1 MCNMSRSRVNT
12 FATACIIDLCVLQVG
27 CGADELIDLLLRC
40 VLDPGDA
47 IVDCQPTFGM
57 YAFDTDVSGGRVI
70 TIPRKSDFSLD
81 MEAIVA
87 AVKEQKPKVVFL
99 TSPNNPDGSM
109 LLEDH
114 LLQLLAQPVRHCTLQ
129 GPAPFPLYDSILVL
143 LQRRLQSSFEYV

>member
-1 MCNMSRSRVNT
+1 MTHHST
-12 FATACIIDLCVLQVG
+12 TTPLHATSIHLQSFIHVLQVG

-70 TIPRKSDFSLD
+70 AVPRNSDFSLD
-81 MEAIVA
+81 MEAVLA
-87 AVKEQKPKVVFL
+87 AVREQKPKVVFL

-109 LLEDH
+109 LPEED
-114 LLQLLAQPVRHCTLQ
+114 LMKLLAEPVR
-129 GPAPFPLYDSILVL
+129 PNRFPTC
-143 LQRRLQSSFEYV
+143 SFDIFYRAEC